1 MYVLSPVAIQSLR
14 PAVGCSKCPDAD
26 IILCIARALPA
37 FLLTLVD
44 TGIFYTVR
52 SKTRAMYPEMLPLDL
67 TCK

>member
-1 MYVLSPVAIQSLR
+1 MLSDILSDMLSGISA
-14 PAVGCSKCPDAD
+14 CSKCPDAD

-52 SKTRAMYPEMLPLDL
+52 AGPYSLTLYPDIMYRPS
-67 TCK
+67 TF